1 MARKSPHELSRRERQ
16 IMDIIHTRQEAS
28 AAEVME
34 AMADPPSYSAV
45 RALLAV
51 LERKAL
57 VKHREEGRKYIY
69 RPTTPSHQIGRG
81 ALERVMRTFFDGS
94 VEKALAALLDSRDSD
109 LSPDELDRLR
119 ALIDRERKEG
129 R

>member
-1 MARKSPHELSRRERQ
+1 MAGKNPHELSRRERQ
-16 IMDIIHTRQEAS
+16 IMDIIHARQEAS

-34 AMADPPSYSAV
+34 AMDDPPTYSAV

-51 LERKAL
+51 LVRKGL
-57 VKHREEGRKYIY
+57 VEHREEGRKYIY
-69 RPTTPSHQIGRG
+69 RPTTPSHEVGRT
-81 ALERVMRTFFDGS
+81 ALDRVMHTFFDGS

-119 ALIDRERKEG
+119 ALIDQARKEG